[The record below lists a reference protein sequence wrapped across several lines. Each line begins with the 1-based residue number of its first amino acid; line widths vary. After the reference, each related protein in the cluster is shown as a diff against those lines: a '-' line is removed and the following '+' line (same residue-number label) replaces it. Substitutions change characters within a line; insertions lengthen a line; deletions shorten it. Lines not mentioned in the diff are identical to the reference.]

1 MQIINNVGCLCE
13 MIQSKEKLRAVENQK
28 DFQNLKKKLRLDP
41 NLVTC
46 DKQDIVSAL
55 QVPFE
60 G

>member
-28 DFQNLKKKLRLDP
+28 YFQNLKKKLRLDP

-46 DKQDIVSAL
+46 DEQDIVSAL